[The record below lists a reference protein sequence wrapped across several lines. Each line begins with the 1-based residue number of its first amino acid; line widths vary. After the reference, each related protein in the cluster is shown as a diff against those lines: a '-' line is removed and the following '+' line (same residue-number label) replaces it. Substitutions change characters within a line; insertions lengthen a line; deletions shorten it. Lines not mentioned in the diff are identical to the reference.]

1 MTDRRSYPAPKR
13 LFAMGTPV
21 AVACAC
27 CVLMACG
34 GSDDN
39 AAALALPQLAAAKPG
54 TLANCTTLTGFAF
67 ASTSI
72 SSATSVAAGAV
83 TSNADGVPLTLP
95 EHCVVRGQMNPRTG
109 VNGKPYAINFEMR
122 LPKDWNGRFFHQVN
136 GGNDGDISTDAT
148 KAYGRKLGGS
158 PSSNGLIDGFAVLS
172 SDAGHV
178 PDPAYPGDPATGMG
192 IGGQVFGLDPQ
203 ARKDY
208 GYAAVGTLTPMAKS
222 LINSAYGRG
231 PDRSYMVGCSNGGR
245 HGMVAAARYADDYDG
260 ILAGDPGF
268 NLPKSRVAEEWDLQA
283 LMSAA
288 QATDPVTGKPA
299 VWSALSAADMGY
311 VNSRVLAKCDALDG
325 VADGMVSDTAACQAA
340 FSLAA
345 DVATCAAG
353 AVSNGT
359 CLTRVQKSTLAKI
372 FGGAKNSDGKAL
384 YSDWPYV
391 NGINAGGWRIWK
403 MGVSNGAGSGISKYG
418 LNQVFSSS
426 GAYIFNT
433 PPADPTVV
441 TGLGGTLIDWTLN
454 FDFDKAEA
462 LINGT
467 TATFTE
473 SAMAFMTPPNP
484 SDLSKL
490 RDRGAKLMVFHGSAD
505 PVFSYNDT
513 IAWYQGLTAANS
525 NDATR
530 FARVFTVPG
539 MNHCS
544 GGPTTDKFDFL
555 TPLVAWVESGT
566 APDSV
571 AATART
577 ATQNADLGTI
587 PAGRTRPL
595 CAYPKVAKY
604 SGSGSVDDAANF
616 NCK

>member
-1 MTDRRSYPAPKR
+1 M
-13 LFAMGTPV
+13 
-21 AVACAC
+21 
-27 CVLMACG
+27 
-34 GSDDN
+34 
-39 AAALALPQLAAAKPG
+39 
-54 TLANCTTLTGFAF
+54 
-67 ASTSI
+67 
-72 SSATSVAAGAV
+72 
-83 TSNADGVPLTLP
+83 
-95 EHCVVRGQMNPRTG
+95 
-109 VNGKPYAINFEMR
+109 
-122 LPKDWNGRFFHQVN
+122 
-136 GGNDGDISTDAT
+136 
-148 KAYGRKLGGS
+148 
-158 PSSNGLIDGFAVLS
+158 
-172 SDAGHV
+172 
-178 PDPAYPGDPATGMG
+178 
-192 IGGQVFGLDPQ
+192 
-203 ARKDY
+203 
-208 GYAAVGTLTPMAKS
+208 
-222 LINSAYGRG
+222 
-231 PDRSYMVGCSNGGR
+231 
-245 HGMVAAARYADDYDG
+245 
-260 ILAGDPGF
+260 
-268 NLPKSRVAEEWDLQA
+268 
-283 LMSAA
+283 
-288 QATDPVTGKPA
+288 
-299 VWSALSAADMGY
+299 
-311 VNSRVLAKCDALDG
+311 
-325 VADGMVSDTAACQAA
+325 
-340 FSLAA
+340 
-345 DVATCAAG
+345 
-353 AVSNGT
+353 
-359 CLTRVQKSTLAKI
+359 
-372 FGGAKNSDGKAL
+372 
-384 YSDWPYV
+384 
-391 NGINAGGWRIWK
+391 
-403 MGVSNGAGSGISKYG
+403 
-418 LNQVFSSS
+418 FSSS

-473 SAMAFMTPPNP
+473 SAMTFMTPPNP

-525 NDATR
+525 NDATQ

-595 CAYPKVAKY
+595 CAYPKVAQY